1 MTEFLKFFDELVKSF
16 PLHLD
21 ISYNKTCDWVIS
33 IYKKGCAA
41 DYPNSPHNGEDA
53 ILVNV
58 QDCDMELCFA
68 MAHVQLKE
76 WLSDRRG
83 GY

>member
-1 MTEFLKFFDELVKSF
+1 MTEFLKFFDELTHNF
-16 PLHLD
+16 PLHLS
-21 ISYNKTCDWVIS
+21 ISYNKTCDWSIY

-53 ILVNV
+53 ILVDV
-58 QDCDMELCFA
+58 QHCDMELCFA
-68 MAHVQLKE
+68 MAQVELKE
-76 WLSDRRG
+76 WLSDHRG

>member
-21 ISYNKTCDWVIS
+21 ISYNQTCDWVIY
-33 IYKKGCAA
+33 IYKKGFAWE
-41 DYPNSPHNGEDA
+41 YPGSRRDGNDA
-53 ILVNV
+53 VLVYAQNH
-58 QDCDMELCFA
+58 DMELCFA
-68 MAHVQLKE
+68 MAQIQLKE
-76 WLSDRRG
+76 WLSEHRG